1 MEGEG
6 GGEVRG
12 GRGVKEVVQE
22 SEISGLLL
30 AKCEKK
36 NWREGKRRLNNEEM
50 TEEPKAYTLVRDP
63 RVISQV
69 EQRLC
74 VMVSVS
80 SNCGREQ
87 LFPRVKKSQIQIPIA

>member
-1 MEGEG
+1 MR
-6 GGEVRG
+6 EVA
-12 GRGVKEVVQE
+12 QE
-22 SEISGLLL
+22 SKISGLLL
-30 AKCEKK
+30 AK

-50 TEEPKAYTLVRDP
+50 TEEPKAYALVRTP

-74 VMVSVS
+74 VMVSIS

-87 LFPRVKKSQIQIPIA
+87 LFPRVKKKSNPDSHSLNHWPFCVP